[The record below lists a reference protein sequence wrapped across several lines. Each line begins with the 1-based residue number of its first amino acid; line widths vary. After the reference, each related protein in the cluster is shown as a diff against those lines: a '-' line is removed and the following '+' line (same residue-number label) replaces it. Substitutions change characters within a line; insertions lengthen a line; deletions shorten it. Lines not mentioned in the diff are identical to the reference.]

1 MTAFLNL
8 CLPVFGAD
16 SAATALAW
24 PSIPFILSLFFENLF
39 AAKERKQHRDRSLSS
54 FPVRN
59 AKNPLTTPSKT
70 GTLSAWTDVVL

>member
-39 AAKERKQHRDRSLSS
+39 AAKETQTAQRQEFIVFSCQKRKKSVD
-54 FPVRN
+54 
-59 AKNPLTTPSKT
+59 NPI
-70 GTLSAWTDVVL
+70 